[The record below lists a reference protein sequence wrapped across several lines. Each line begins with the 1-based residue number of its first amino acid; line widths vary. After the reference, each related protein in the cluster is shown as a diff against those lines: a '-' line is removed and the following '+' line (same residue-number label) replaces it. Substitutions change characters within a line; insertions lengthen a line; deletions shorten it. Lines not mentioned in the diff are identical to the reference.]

1 MIHFL
6 VITMVAS
13 SLILCEEVK
22 VQEIKLSGLITDK
35 KQEIS
40 GMDWYQDRLFLL
52 PENMGGFLFSISK
65 GEILSSIKSGKKLPI
80 TPKETRFKT
89 PDYSSLIKG
98 FDGFEAI
105 AFNGDKVYITIESE
119 HRGEMVSYLAW
130 GKIDSKSLEVVMNE
144 EDLETIKTPIQL
156 NNLSFES
163 LLINHENIIMIYE
176 ANGSNLRKNPTQSVF
191 THKSKNISHVNFPN
205 IEYRITDATRMDN
218 NDRFWV
224 INYFW
229 PGDKKL
235 LNPGEDSVLNKVKQG
250 SSHFKSDQI
259 ERLVEFQMNEGE
271 ISISDTKPIQ
281 LVLESDAS
289 RNWEAV
295 ARLDDKGLLI
305 ATDKHP
311 RMIFGY
317 VQFK

>member
-6 VITMVAS
+6 IIAIVSFPQIFGK
-13 SLILCEEVK
+13 EVK
-22 VQEIKLSGLITDK
+22 VQEIQLSGLITDK

-65 GEILSSIKSGKKLPI
+65 GEILDAIVGGKKVPI
-80 TPKETRFKT
+80 TPKKTRFKT

-105 AFNGDKVYITIESE
+105 AFSEDKIYISIEAE
-119 HRGEMVSYLAW
+119 RDGKMIAYLAW
-130 GKIDSKSLEVVMNE
+130 GEINSKSLEVNIGEDHILPMN
-144 EDLETIKTPIQL
+144 TPIQL
-156 NNLSFES
+156 DNMSFES
-163 LLINHENIIMIYE
+163 LLIDNNDIIMIYE
-176 ANGSNLRKNPTQSVF
+176 ANGSNLRKGARQNVF
-191 THKSKNISHVNFPN
+191 SPKNGITSHINFPN
-205 IEYRITDATRMDN
+205 IEYRITDVTRMDN
-218 NDRFWV
+218 NGRFWA

-235 LNPGEDSVLNKVKQG
+235 LSPGEDNVLNKVKQG
-250 SSHFKSDQI
+250 STHSKSNQI
-259 ERLVEFQMNEGE
+259 ERLIEFEMSAGE
-271 ISISDTKPIQ
+271 ISISETKPIQ
-281 LVLESDAS
+281 LFLESDES
-289 RNWEAV
+289 RNWEAI
-295 ARLDDKGLLI
+295 ARLGNRGLLI

-311 RMIFGY
+311 RMILGY

>member
-6 VITMVAS
+6 IITIVAL

-52 PENMGGFLFSISK
+52 PENMGGFLFSVSK
-65 GEILSSIKSGKKLPI
+65 GEILNAIKSVKKPPI
-80 TPKETRFKT
+80 TPKKTRFKT

-105 AFNGDKVYITIESE
+105 AFNGDKIYITIESE

-130 GKIDSKSLEVVMNE
+130 GKIDSKSLEVVIDE
-144 EDLETIKTPIQL
+144 RDLETIKTPIQL

-163 LLINHENIIMIYE
+163 LLINDENIIMIYE

-191 THKSKNISHVNFPN
+191 NHKSKNISKVNFPN
-205 IEYRITDATRMDN
+205 IEYRITDATRVDN

-235 LNPGEDSVLNKVKQG
+235 LNPGEDSVLNMINQG

>member
-6 VITMVAS
+6 IITIVAS
-13 SLILCEEVK
+13 SLVLCEEVK
-22 VQEIKLSGLITDK
+22 VQEIKLSGIITDK

-65 GEILSSIKSGKKLPI
+65 SEILNAIKSGKNLPI
-80 TPKETRFKT
+80 TPKKTRFKT

-105 AFNGDKVYITIESE
+105 AFDGDKIYITIESE

-130 GKIDSKSLEVVMNE
+130 GKIDSKSLEVVMDE

-163 LLINHENIIMIYE
+163 LLINDENIIMIYE

-205 IEYRITDATRMDN
+205 IEYRITDATRIDN
-218 NDRFWV
+218 DERFWV

>member
-1 MIHFL
+1 
-6 VITMVAS
+6 
-13 SLILCEEVK
+13 
-22 VQEIKLSGLITDK
+22 
-35 KQEIS
+35 
-40 GMDWYQDRLFLL
+40 
-52 PENMGGFLFSISK
+52 
-65 GEILSSIKSGKKLPI
+65 
-80 TPKETRFKT
+80 
-89 PDYSSLIKG
+89 
-98 FDGFEAI
+98 
-105 AFNGDKVYITIESE
+105 
-119 HRGEMVSYLAW
+119 
-130 GKIDSKSLEVVMNE
+130 
-144 EDLETIKTPIQL
+144 
-156 NNLSFES
+156 
-163 LLINHENIIMIYE
+163 MIYE

-191 THKSKNISHVNFPN
+191 THKSKSISQVNFPN

-235 LNPGEDSVLNKVKQG
+235 LNPGEDNVLNKIKQG
-250 SSHFKSDQI
+250 SSHLKSDQI

-271 ISISDTKPIQ
+271 ISISNTKPIQ

-311 RMIFGY
+311 RMILGF

>member
-6 VITMVAS
+6 IIAIVSS
-13 SLILCEEVK
+13 SLIFGKEAK
-22 VQEIKLSGLITDK
+22 VQEIKLLGLITDR

-65 GEILSSIKSGKKLPI
+65 AEILDAIVGSKGVAI
-80 TPKETRFKT
+80 TPKKTRFKT

-105 AFNGDKVYITIESE
+105 AFDGDKIYISIEAE
-119 HRGEMVSYLAW
+119 HNGKMIAYLVW
-130 GKIDSKSLEVVMNE
+130 GKIDSKSLEVNIDE
-144 EDLETIKTPIQL
+144 KSLQPISTPIQL
-156 NNLSFES
+156 DNISFES
-163 LLINHENIIMIYE
+163 LLINDKDIIMIYE
-176 ANGSNLRKNPTQSVF
+176 ANGLNLRKNAKQTVF
-191 THKSKNISHVNFPN
+191 SHKRKNTSQIDFPN
-205 IEYRITDATRMDN
+205 IEYRITDVTRIDN
-218 NDRFWV
+218 NGRFWA

-235 LNPGEDSVLNKVKQG
+235 LVPGKDNVLNKIKQG
-250 SSHFKSDQI
+250 SSHSRSDQI
-259 ERLVEFQMNEGE
+259 ERLVEFQLNKGE

-281 LVLESDAS
+281 LFLESDAS

-295 ARLDDKGLLI
+295 ARLDDRGLLI

-311 RMIFGY
+311 KMILGY

>member
-6 VITMVAS
+6 IIAIVS
-13 SLILCEEVK
+13 FPLIFGKEIK
-22 VQEIKLSGLITDK
+22 VQEIQLSGLITDK

-65 GEILSSIKSGKKLPI
+65 GEILDAIVGGKKVTI
-80 TPKETRFKT
+80 TPKKTRFKT

-105 AFNGDKVYITIESE
+105 AFSEDKIYISIEAE
-119 HRGEMVSYLAW
+119 RDGEMIAYLAW
-130 GKIDSKSLEVVMNE
+130 GEIDSKSLEVNISEDHIVPMN
-144 EDLETIKTPIQL
+144 TPIQL
-156 NNLSFES
+156 GNMSFES
-163 LLINHENIIMIYE
+163 LLIDNNNILMIYE
-176 ANGSNLRKNPTQSVF
+176 ANGSNLRKDARQTVF
-191 THKSKNISHVNFPN
+191 SPENKITSHINFPN
-205 IEYRITDATRMDN
+205 IEYRITDVTRKDN
-218 NDRFWV
+218 NGRFWA

-235 LNPGEDSVLNKVKQG
+235 LSPGEDNVLNKVKQG
-250 SSHFKSDQI
+250 STHSKSNQI
-259 ERLVEFQMNEGE
+259 ERLIEFEMSAGG

-281 LVLESDAS
+281 LFLESDES
-289 RNWEAV
+289 RNWEAI
-295 ARLDDKGLLI
+295 ARLGNRGLLI

-311 RMIFGY
+311 RMILGY

>member
-6 VITMVAS
+6 IIAIVSS
-13 SLILCEEVK
+13 SLIFGKEAK
-22 VQEIKLSGLITDK
+22 VQEIKLLGLITDR

-65 GEILSSIKSGKKLPI
+65 AEILDAIVGSKGVAI
-80 TPKETRFKT
+80 TPKKTRFKT

-105 AFNGDKVYITIESE
+105 AFDGDKIYISIEAE
-119 HRGEMVSYLAW
+119 HNGKMIAYLVW
-130 GKIDSKSLEVVMNE
+130 GKIDSKSLEVNINE
-144 EDLETIKTPIQL
+144 KSLQPISTPIQL
-156 NNLSFES
+156 DNISFES
-163 LLINHENIIMIYE
+163 LLINDKDIIMIYE
-176 ANGSNLRKNPTQSVF
+176 ANGLNLRKNAKQTVF
-191 THKSKNISHVNFPN
+191 SHKRKNTSQIDFPN
-205 IEYRITDATRMDN
+205 IEYRITDVTRIDN
-218 NDRFWV
+218 NGRFWA

-235 LNPGEDSVLNKVKQG
+235 LIPGKDNVLNKIKQG
-250 SSHFKSDQI
+250 SSHSRSDQI
-259 ERLVEFQMNEGE
+259 ERLVEFQLNKGE

-281 LVLESDAS
+281 LFLESDAS

-311 RMIFGY
+311 RMILGY

>member
-1 MIHFL
+1 MIRFL
-6 VITMVAS
+6 VITIFS
-13 SLILCEEVK
+13 YSLILCEEAK

-65 GEILSSIKSGKKLPI
+65 SEILNTINSDKKLSI
-80 TPKETRFKT
+80 TPKKTRFKT
-89 PDYSSLIKG
+89 PDYSSLING

-105 AFNGDKVYITIESE
+105 AFNGNKIYITIEAE
-119 HRGEMVSYLAW
+119 NDGEMVSYLVW
-130 GKIDSKSLEVVMNE
+130 GKIDSKSLEVVINE
-144 EDLETIKTPIQL
+144 KDIQTIKTPIQL
-156 NNLSFES
+156 NNISFES
-163 LLINHENIIMIYE
+163 ILINDKDIVMIYE
-176 ANGSNLRKNPTQSVF
+176 ANGSNLRKNATQTVF
-191 THKSKNISHVNFPN
+191 SHKRNSTSEINFPN
-205 IEYRITDATRMDN
+205 IEYRITDVTRIDN
-218 NDRFWV
+218 DGKFWA

-235 LNPGEDSVLNKVKQG
+235 LNPGKDNILNKVKQG
-250 SSHFKSDQI
+250 STHFKSDQI
-259 ERLVEFQMNEGE
+259 ERLVEFQMNTDE

-281 LVLESDAS
+281 LFLESDAS
-289 RNWEAV
+289 RNWEAL

-311 RMIFGY
+311 KMILGY
-317 VQFK
+317 IQFK

>member
-6 VITMVAS
+6 IIAIVSS
-13 SLILCEEVK
+13 SLIFGKEAK
-22 VQEIKLSGLITDK
+22 VQEIKLLGLITDR

-65 GEILSSIKSGKKLPI
+65 AEILDAIVGGKGVPI
-80 TPKETRFKT
+80 TPKKTRFKT

-105 AFNGDKVYITIESE
+105 AFDGDKVYISIEAE
-119 HRGEMVSYLAW
+119 HNGKMIAYLVW
-130 GKIDSKSLEVVMNE
+130 GKIDSKSLEVNINE
-144 EDLETIKTPIQL
+144 KSLQPISTPIQL
-156 NNLSFES
+156 ENISFES
-163 LLINHENIIMIYE
+163 LLVNDKDIIMIYE
-176 ANGSNLRKNPTQSVF
+176 ANGLNLRKNAKQTVF
-191 THKSKNISHVNFPN
+191 SHKRKNTSQIDFPN
-205 IEYRITDATRMDN
+205 IEYRITDVTRIDN
-218 NDRFWV
+218 NGRFWA

-235 LNPGEDSVLNKVKQG
+235 LIPGKDNVLNKIKQG
-250 SSHFKSDQI
+250 SSHSRSDQI
-259 ERLVEFQMNEGE
+259 ERLIEFQLNKDE

-281 LVLESDAS
+281 LFLESSAS

-295 ARLDDKGLLI
+295 ARLDDRGLLI

-311 RMIFGY
+311 KMILGY
-317 VQFK
+317 IQFK

>member
-6 VITMVAS
+6 IITIVAS

-22 VQEIKLSGLITDK
+22 VQEIKLSGIITDK

-65 GEILSSIKSGKKLPI
+65 SEILNAIKSGKNLPI
-80 TPKETRFKT
+80 TPKKTRFKT

-105 AFNGDKVYITIESE
+105 AFNEDKIYITIESE

-130 GKIDSKSLEVVMNE
+130 GKIDSKSLEVVMDE
-144 EDLETIKTPIQL
+144 KDLETIKTPIQL

-163 LLINHENIIMIYE
+163 LLINDEDIIMIYE

-205 IEYRITDATRMDN
+205 IEYRITDATRIDN

-235 LNPGEDSVLNKVKQG
+235 LNPGEDNILNKVKQG
-250 SSHFKSDQI
+250 SSHFKLDQI
-259 ERLVEFQMNEGE
+259 ERLVEFQMNAGE

-281 LVLESDAS
+281 LFLESDVS

>member
-1 MIHFL
+1 MIHFFI
-6 VITMVAS
+6 VTVVSS
-13 SLILCEEVK
+13 SLILCKEAK

-65 GEILSSIKSGKKLPI
+65 GEILNAIKDGIKPPI
-80 TPKETRFKT
+80 TPKKTRFKT

-105 AFNGDKVYITIESE
+105 AFNGDNIYITIESE

-130 GKIDSKSLEVVMNE
+130 GKIDSKSLEVIIDE
-144 EDLETIKTPIQL
+144 KDLETIKTPIQL
-156 NNLSFES
+156 NNISFES
-163 LLINHENIIMIYE
+163 LLINDKDIVMIYE

-191 THKSKNISHVNFPN
+191 THKSKNISQVNFPN
-205 IEYRITDATRMDN
+205 IEYRITDATRMDK
-218 NDRFWV
+218 NDRFWA

-235 LNPGEDSVLNKVKQG
+235 LNPGKDNILNKVKEG
-250 SSHFKSDQI
+250 SSHFKLYQI
-259 ERLVEFQMNEGE
+259 ERLFEFQMNAGE

-281 LVLESDAS
+281 LFLESDAS

-311 RMIFGY
+311 KMIFGY

>member
-1 MIHFL
+1 MIQFL
-6 VITMVAS
+6 IITIVSS
-13 SLILCEEVK
+13 SLILCEEAK
-22 VQEIKLSGLITDK
+22 VQEFNLSGLITDK

-65 GEILSSIKSGKKLPI
+65 GEILNAIKGDKEVPI
-80 TPKETRFKT
+80 TPKKTRFKT

-105 AFNGDKVYITIESE
+105 AFNENKIYITIEAE
-119 HRGEMVSYLAW
+119 HDGEMVSYLVW
-130 GKIDSKSLEVVMNE
+130 GKIDSKSLEVVINE
-144 EDLETIKTPIQL
+144 KDLQTIKTPIQL
-156 NNLSFES
+156 NNISFES
-163 LLINHENIIMIYE
+163 LLINDEDIIMIYE
-176 ANGSNLRKNPTQSVF
+176 ANGSNLRKNPTQTVF
-191 THKSKNISHVNFPN
+191 SHKSKNISQINFPN

-218 NDRFWV
+218 NGRFWA

-235 LNPGEDSVLNKVKQG
+235 LDPGKDNVLNKIKQG
-250 SSHFKSDQI
+250 RSHSKSDQI
-259 ERLVEFQMNEGE
+259 ERLVEFQVNKSE
-271 ISISDTKPIQ
+271 ISISDTRPIQ
-281 LVLESDAS
+281 LFLESDAS

-311 RMIFGY
+311 RMILGY

>member
-6 VITMVAS
+6 IITIVFS
-13 SLILCEEVK
+13 SLIVCEEAK

-65 GEILSSIKSGKKLPI
+65 GEILNATKGDKELPI
-80 TPKETRFKT
+80 TPKKTRFKT
-89 PDYSSLIKG
+89 PDYSSLISG

-105 AFNGDKVYITIESE
+105 AFNGNKIYITIEAE
-119 HRGEMVSYLAW
+119 HDGEMVSYLVW
-130 GKIDSKSLEVVMNE
+130 GKIDSKSLEVSINE
-144 EDLETIKTPIQL
+144 KNLQPIKTPIQL
-156 NNLSFES
+156 NNISFES
-163 LLINHENIIMIYE
+163 IIINDKDIVMIYE
-176 ANGSNLRKNPTQSVF
+176 ANGSNLRKNATQTVF
-191 THKSKNISHVNFPN
+191 SHKRNNTSQINFPN
-205 IEYRITDATRMDN
+205 IEYRVTDATRIDN
-218 NDRFWV
+218 DGRFWA

-235 LNPGEDSVLNKVKQG
+235 LNPGKDKILNRVKQG

-259 ERLVEFQMNEGE
+259 ERLVEFQMNAGE

-281 LVLESDAS
+281 LFLESDAS

-311 RMIFGY
+311 KMILGY

>member
-6 VITMVAS
+6 IIAIVSS
-13 SLILCEEVK
+13 SLIFGKEAK
-22 VQEIKLSGLITDK
+22 VQEIKLLGLITDR

-65 GEILSSIKSGKKLPI
+65 AEILDAIVGGKGVPI
-80 TPKETRFKT
+80 TPKKTRFKT

-105 AFNGDKVYITIESE
+105 AFDGDKVYISIEAE
-119 HRGEMVSYLAW
+119 HNGKMIAYLVW
-130 GKIDSKSLEVVMNE
+130 GKIDSKSLEVNINE
-144 EDLETIKTPIQL
+144 KSLHPISTPIQL
-156 NNLSFES
+156 ENISFES
-163 LLINHENIIMIYE
+163 LLINDKDIIMIYE
-176 ANGSNLRKNPTQSVF
+176 ANGLNLRKNAKQTVF
-191 THKSKNISHVNFPN
+191 SHKRKNTSQIDFPN
-205 IEYRITDATRMDN
+205 IEYRITDVTRIDN
-218 NDRFWV
+218 NGRFWA

-235 LNPGEDSVLNKVKQG
+235 LIPGKDNVLNKIKQG
-250 SSHFKSDQI
+250 SSHSRSDQI
-259 ERLVEFQMNEGE
+259 ERLIEFQLNKDE

-281 LVLESDAS
+281 LFLESSAS

-295 ARLDDKGLLI
+295 ARLDDRGLLI

-311 RMIFGY
+311 KMILGY
-317 VQFK
+317 IQFK

>member
-6 VITMVAS
+6 IITIVAS

-65 GEILSSIKSGKKLPI
+65 GEILNAIKGDKELPI
-80 TPKETRFKT
+80 TPKKTRFKT

-105 AFNGDKVYITIESE
+105 AFNGNKVYLSIESE
-119 HRGEMVSYLAW
+119 HKGEMVSYLVW
-130 GKIDSKSLEVVMNE
+130 GKIDSKSLEVVINE
-144 EDLETIKTPIQL
+144 RDIQTIKTPIQL
-156 NNLSFES
+156 NNISFES
-163 LLINHENIIMIYE
+163 LLINDKDIVMIYE
-176 ANGSNLRKNPTQSVF
+176 ANGSNLRKNATQTVF
-191 THKSKNISHVNFPN
+191 SHKRNNTSKINFPN
-205 IEYRITDATRMDN
+205 IEYRITDATRIDN
-218 NDRFWV
+218 DGRFWA

-235 LNPGEDSVLNKVKQG
+235 LNPGKDNILNRVKQG
-250 SSHFKSDQI
+250 STHFKSNQI
-259 ERLVEFQMNEGE
+259 ERLVEFQMSTDK

-281 LVLESDAS
+281 LFLESDAS
-289 RNWEAV
+289 RNWEAL
-295 ARLDDKGLLI
+295 ARFDDKGLLI

-311 RMIFGY
+311 KMILGY
-317 VQFK
+317 VEFK

>member
-6 VITMVAS
+6 IISIVS
-13 SLILCEEVK
+13 FPLIFGKEIK
-22 VQEIKLSGLITDK
+22 VQEIQLSGLITDK

-52 PENMGGFLFSISK
+52 PENLGGFLFSISK
-65 GEILSSIKSGKKLPI
+65 SEILDAIVGGKKVPI
-80 TPKETRFKT
+80 TPKKTRFKT

-105 AFNGDKVYITIESE
+105 AFSEDKIYISIEAE
-119 HRGEMVSYLAW
+119 HDGKMIAYLAW
-130 GKIDSKSLEVVMNE
+130 GIINSKSLEVNISEDQILPMN
-144 EDLETIKTPIQL
+144 TPIQL
-156 NNLSFES
+156 DNMSFES
-163 LLINHENIIMIYE
+163 LLVNNNDIIMIYE
-176 ANGSNLRKNPTQSVF
+176 ANGLNLRKDARQTVYSPENKVT
-191 THKSKNISHVNFPN
+191 SHINFPT
-205 IEYRITDATRMDN
+205 IEYRITDVTRVDN
-218 NDRFWV
+218 YGRFWA

-229 PGDKKL
+229 PGDEKL
-235 LNPGEDSVLNKVKQG
+235 LSPGKDNVLNKVKQG
-250 SSHFKSDQI
+250 YSHSKSNQI
-259 ERLVEFQMNEGE
+259 ERLIEFQINAGG

-281 LVLESDAS
+281 LFLESDAS

-295 ARLDDKGLLI
+295 ARLSDKGLLI

-311 RMIFGY
+311 RMILGY

>member
-6 VITMVAS
+6 IITIVAS
-13 SLILCEEVK
+13 SLIICEEVK

-65 GEILSSIKSGKKLPI
+65 GEILNAIKSVKKRPI
-80 TPKETRFKT
+80 TPKKTRFKT

-130 GKIDSKSLEVVMNE
+130 GKIDSKSLEVVMDE
-144 EDLETIKTPIQL
+144 KDLETIKTPIQL

-163 LLINHENIIMIYE
+163 LLINDENIIMIYE

-191 THKSKNISHVNFPN
+191 THKNKNISQVNFPN
-205 IEYRITDATRMDN
+205 IEYRITDATRIDN

-235 LNPGEDSVLNKVKQG
+235 LNPGEDNVLNKVKQG
-250 SSHFKSDQI
+250 RSHFKSDQI

-281 LVLESDAS
+281 LFLESDAS

>member
-1 MIHFL
+1 MIQFFI
-6 VITMVAS
+6 VTIVSS
-13 SLILCEEVK
+13 SLILCEEAK

-65 GEILSSIKSGKKLPI
+65 GEILNAIKGDEELPI
-80 TPKETRFKT
+80 TPKKTRFKT

-105 AFNGDKVYITIESE
+105 AFKGNKIYITIEAE
-119 HRGEMVSYLAW
+119 HDGAMVSYLVW
-130 GKIDSKSLEVVMNE
+130 GKIDSKSLEVSINE
-144 EDLETIKTPIQL
+144 KNLQPIKTPIQL
-156 NNLSFES
+156 NNISFES
-163 LLINHENIIMIYE
+163 IIINDKDIVMIYE
-176 ANGSNLRKNPTQSVF
+176 ANGSNLRKNPTQTVF
-191 THKSKNISHVNFPN
+191 SHKSNNISQINFPN
-205 IEYRITDATRMDN
+205 IEYRITDVTKMDKKG
-218 NDRFWV
+218 RFWA

-235 LNPGEDSVLNKVKQG
+235 LNPGKDNVLNRVEQG
-250 SSHFKSDQI
+250 SSHFKSNQI
-259 ERLVEFQMNEGE
+259 ERLVEFQLNTSE

-281 LVLESDAS
+281 LFLESDAS

-311 RMIFGY
+311 KMILGY

>member
-6 VITMVAS
+6 IITIVSS
-13 SLILCEEVK
+13 SLILCKEAK

-65 GEILSSIKSGKKLPI
+65 GEIINAIKSGEKLPI
-80 TPKETRFKT
+80 TPKKTRFKT

-105 AFNGDKVYITIESE
+105 AFNENKIYITIEAE
-119 HRGEMVSYLAW
+119 HDGEMVSYLVW
-130 GKIDSKSLEVVMNE
+130 GKIDSKSLEVVINE
-144 EDLETIKTPIQL
+144 KDIQTIKTPIQL
-156 NNLSFES
+156 NNISFES
-163 LLINHENIIMIYE
+163 ILINDKDIVMIYE
-176 ANGSNLRKNPTQSVF
+176 ANGSNLRKNATQTVF
-191 THKSKNISHVNFPN
+191 SHKRNNTSQINFPN
-205 IEYRITDATRMDN
+205 IEYRITDATRIDN
-218 NDRFWV
+218 DGRFWA

-235 LNPGEDSVLNKVKQG
+235 LSPGKDNILDRVKQG

-259 ERLVEFQMNEGE
+259 ERLVEFQMNAGE
-271 ISISDTKPIQ
+271 ILISDTKPIQ
-281 LVLESDAS
+281 LFLESDAS

-311 RMIFGY
+311 RMILGY

>member
-1 MIHFL
+1 MIQFL
-6 VITMVAS
+6 IITIVSS
-13 SLILCEEVK
+13 SLILCEEAK

-65 GEILSSIKSGKKLPI
+65 SEILNTIKDGKKRPI
-80 TPKETRFKT
+80 TPKKTRFKT
-89 PDYSSLIKG
+89 PDYSRLIKG

-105 AFNGDKVYITIESE
+105 AFNGDKIYITIESE
-119 HRGEMVSYLAW
+119 HKGEMVAYLAW
-130 GKIDSKSLEVVMNE
+130 GKIDSKSLEVVMDE
-144 EDLETIKTPIQL
+144 KDLETIKTPIQL

-163 LLINHENIIMIYE
+163 LLINDKDIVMIYE
-176 ANGSNLRKNPTQSVF
+176 ANGSNLRENATQAVF
-191 THKSKNISHVNFPN
+191 SHERNNISQINFPN
-205 IEYRITDATRMDN
+205 IEYRITDATRIDN
-218 NDRFWV
+218 DGRFWA

-235 LNPGEDSVLNKVKQG
+235 LNPGKDNILNRVKQG
-250 SSHFKSDQI
+250 STHFKSNQI
-259 ERLVEFQMNEGE
+259 ERLVEFQMSTDK

-281 LVLESDAS
+281 LFLESDAS
-289 RNWEAV
+289 RNWEAL
-295 ARLDDKGLLI
+295 ARFDDKGLLI

-311 RMIFGY
+311 KMILGY

>member
-6 VITMVAS
+6 IITIVAS

-22 VQEIKLSGLITDK
+22 VQEIKLSGIITDK

-65 GEILSSIKSGKKLPI
+65 SEILNAIKSGKNLPI
-80 TPKETRFKT
+80 TPKKTRFKT

-105 AFNGDKVYITIESE
+105 AFNGDNIYITIESE

-130 GKIDSKSLEVVMNE
+130 GKIDSKSLEVIIDE
-144 EDLETIKTPIQL
+144 KDLETIKTPIQL
-156 NNLSFES
+156 NNISFES
-163 LLINHENIIMIYE
+163 LLINDEDIIMVYE
-176 ANGSNLRKNPTQSVF
+176 ANGSNLRKNPTQAVF
-191 THKSKNISHVNFPN
+191 SHRNKNISQINFPN

-218 NDRFWV
+218 NGRFWA

-235 LNPGEDSVLNKVKQG
+235 LNPGKDNILNKVKQG
-250 SSHFKSDQI
+250 SSHFKSNQI
-259 ERLVEFQMNEGE
+259 ERLVEFQVNTGE

-281 LVLESDAS
+281 LFLESDAS

-305 ATDKHP
+305 ASDKHP
-311 RMIFGY
+311 RMILGY

>member
-6 VITMVAS
+6 IITIVAS

-65 GEILSSIKSGKKLPI
+65 GEILNAIKSSKKLPI
-80 TPKETRFKT
+80 TPKKTSFKT

-105 AFNGDKVYITIESE
+105 AFDGDKIYITIESE
-119 HRGEMVSYLAW
+119 RRGEMVSYLAW
-130 GKIDSKSLEVVMNE
+130 GKIDSKSLEVVIDE
-144 EDLETIKTPIQL
+144 KDLETIKTPIQL

-163 LLINHENIIMIYE
+163 LLINDENIIMIYE

-191 THKSKNISHVNFPN
+191 THRRKNISQVNFPN
-205 IEYRITDATRMDN
+205 IEYRITDATRIDN

-235 LNPGEDSVLNKVKQG
+235 LNPGEDNVLNKVKQG
-250 SSHFKSDQI
+250 RSHFKSDQI

-281 LVLESDAS
+281 LFLESDAS